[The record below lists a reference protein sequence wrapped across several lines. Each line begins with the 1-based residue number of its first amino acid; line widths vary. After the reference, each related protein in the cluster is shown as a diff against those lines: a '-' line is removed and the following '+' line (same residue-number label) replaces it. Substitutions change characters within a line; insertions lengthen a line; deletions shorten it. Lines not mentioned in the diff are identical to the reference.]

1 MNEKLRAI
9 FDPSPDIVLVTEP
22 LPGGD
27 ATIRYANP
35 AFVRV
40 SGYREDEVLGRSPAM
55 LRGPRTDAGVYA
67 ALRSSR
73 REGGPTDGETLF
85 YRKDGVALRVQFSGH
100 GFTDPDGRQLH
111 ITISRNVTEFE
122 RDLSARVRTLEALID
137 VAQTFL
143 DRPQRAAADAIFR
156 RALSTIA
163 QFTAGV
169 SVDERSARSEDPFD
183 RRVIAGD
190 PFVMLSENERCA
202 FAAPRDGSHD
212 NMVEIHIAHDIAD
225 LRDIVTID
233 LLLQLYRTVLRGIA
247 VYGELEQRRDESAR
261 ANQEKTDLLAMLAHD
276 IRTPLTTIMGFADL
290 MIEEPEHAD
299 AMTALEAISLGART
313 INQIADEGMMSVEL
327 DQNIF
332 HPTVERIDLVP
343 ICNAAI
349 AACKGQHPI
358 VFRTNRE
365 VQELDVNAQSARAIV
380 SNLIGN
386 AVKYARGDT
395 PVIVELK
402 GDVDTLTLTVHDDGI
417 GIPEDQ
423 LDFVFRA
430 FARGRN
436 ARASRISGTG
446 FGLHLVKRLVELH
459 GGGVSVESTLNV
471 GSTFVVR
478 LPRIAAS
485 LPRAKRLIVID
496 PTEERGSFVVSMLR
510 SRGFAITTVGDVSSA
525 LVAHRS
531 EPTDLIIYDDS
542 GHVDSAIGMLAA
554 NEVPYLILSARA
566 EPLLLSSSH
575 ILAKPYLI
583 DELYRAVAK
592 SLDNV
597 K

>member
-1 MNEKLRAI
+1 MNAHLRAI
-9 FDPSPDIVLVTEP
+9 FDPSPDMVLVSEP

-27 ATIRYANP
+27 AAIRYANL
-35 AFVRV
+35 AFLRV
-40 SGYREDEVLGRSPAM
+40 TGYREDELLGRSPTM
-55 LRGPRTDAGVYA
+55 LRGPRTDASVYA
-67 ALRSSR
+67 ALRLSR
-73 REGGPTDGETLF
+73 REGGSADGETLF
-85 YRKDGVALRVQFSGH
+85 YRKDGVALRVHFSGH
-100 GFTDPDGRQLH
+100 GFSDTDGRQLH
-111 ITISRNVTEFE
+111 VTIGRNVTEFE
-122 RDLSARVRTLEALID
+122 RDLSARVKTLEALID
-137 VAQTFL
+137 VAKSFL
-143 DRPQRAAADAIFR
+143 DRPQRAAADAIFH
-156 RALSTIA
+156 RALSTVA

-169 SVDERSARSEDPFD
+169 TIDERSALSEDPFD

-190 PFVMLSENERCA
+190 SFVMLSENGRCA
-202 FAAPRDGSHD
+202 FFAPREGSRD
-212 NMVEIHIAHDIAD
+212 NIVEIHIAHDVAD
-225 LRDIVTID
+225 PRDIVTID

-247 VYGELEQRRDESAR
+247 VYDELEQSRVVSAR
-261 ANQEKTDLLAMLAHD
+261 ANQEKADLLAMLAHD
-276 IRTPLTTIMGFADL
+276 VRTPLTTIMGFAEL
-290 MIEEPEHAD
+290 MIEEPEYAG
-299 AMTALEAISLGART
+299 AMTSLKAILLGAHT
-313 INQIADEGMMSVEL
+313 INQIADEGMMSAQL

-349 AACKGQHPI
+349 AACNERHPI
-358 VFRTNRE
+358 VFRTNRD
-365 VQELDVNAQSARAIV
+365 VQKIDANAQSARAIV
-380 SNLIGN
+380 SNLIDN

-395 PVIVELK
+395 PVIVELES
-402 GDVDTLTLTVHDDGI
+402 DLDTVTLTVHDDGI

-436 ARASRISGTG
+436 ARDSRISGSG

-459 GGGVSVESTLNV
+459 GGNVVVESTLDV

-478 LPRIAAS
+478 LPLIAAE
-485 LPRAKRLIVID
+485 LPRAKRVIVID
-496 PTEERGSFVVSMLR
+496 PSEERGSFVVSMLR
-510 SRGFAITTVGDVSSA
+510 WRGFAITTVGDVSSA
-525 LVAHRS
+525 LAAHRS

-542 GHVDSAIGMLAA
+542 GHVDPTMGALAA

-575 ILAKPYLI
+575 ILAKPYLV